1 MVPLGPGRGLR
12 PGLRRADDQRDQVV
26 VPGCETGLHV
36 VESGEPAI
44 APVHIDNLDDGQ
56 YEWFHV
62 RGGTIVDGL
71 GDAEGNSPEI
81 RTIDG
86 VDLLGDHYA
95 GWVVL
100 STDGSR
106 LAYTEHRDP
115 AAFSHFLQS
124 RGRVALH

>member
-1 MVPLGPGRGLR
+1 
-12 PGLRRADDQRDQVV
+12 
-26 VPGCETGLHV
+26 V

-115 AAFSHFLQS
+115 AAFSHSFSPTVVL
-124 RGRVALH
+124 RLTDIHTEWRLGRAVVVQLAS